1 MLIKNVSK
9 SLFTALKVTLC
20 ALGLSMAASFSL
32 CATEIK
38 PGSTQVAP
46 AQKTILVVGDSLS
59 AAYGLRQEEGWVS
72 LLEARIKQQGL
83 NAQVINA
90 SVSGETTSGGKSRLA
105 ALLTKHK
112 PTHVVIELGANDA
125 LRGQALP
132 AAQQNLTYMAEAS
145 KKAGARVLILGM
157 QIPPN
162 YGVQYA
168 TRFGAMFPQ
177 VAKDTRSALVPFMLA
192 GIADAPNP
200 TPLFL
205 SDRLHPN
212 ATAQPRILETVWPE
226 LFKLMK

>member
-1 MLIKNVSK
+1 MLC
-9 SLFTALKVTLC
+9 T
-20 ALGLSMAASFSL
+20 LGLSLAASLPLS
-32 CATEIK
+32 AQEIK
-38 PGSTQVAP
+38 PVSTRAIP
-46 AQKTILVVGDSLS
+46 AQKIILVVGDSLS
-59 AAYGLRQEEGWVS
+59 AAYGLRQEEGWVA
-72 LLEARIKQQGL
+72 LLDARLKQQGL

-132 AAQQNLTYMAEAS
+132 VAQQNLTDMAEAS

-168 TRFGAMFPQ
+168 NRFGAMFPA
-177 VAKDTRSALVPFMLA
+177 VAKDTGSALVPFMLA
-192 GIADAPNP
+192 GIADATNP
-200 TPLFL
+200 APLFL

-212 ATAQPRILETVWPE
+212 ATAQPRILETVWPT
-226 LFKLMK
+226 LLGTMK

>member
-1 MLIKNVSK
+1 MSQNVSK
-9 SLFTALKVTLC
+9 SLFKALNVTLC
-20 ALGLSMAASFSL
+20 ALGLSLAASFSL
-32 CATEIK
+32 PAKEIK
-38 PGSTQVAP
+38 PGSTQAAP
-46 AQKTILVVGDSLS
+46 IKNTILVVGDSLS

-72 LLEARIKQQGL
+72 LLEARIKERGL
-83 NAQVINA
+83 KAQVVNA